1 MAERPHHVVIVGGG
15 TAGCVLAAR
24 LSESRR
30 FRVTLLEVGADD
42 STYGE
47 LLLDPARAPEA
58 WNGLAPAAYT
68 VMHGRPAD
76 VASFQGR
83 VLGGTSAVNAMATL
97 RGLPVDYDAWA
108 ARGLTGW
115 GWDDVADTFVA
126 AERDLDFGP
135 SPLHGDSGP
144 LPVRRW
150 RRDEHSR
157 AHVAYLDGMRAL
169 GEPLVTDIN
178 DPEQLPG
185 LGVFPATIDEHA
197 RRVSTSLAYL
207 TPAVRARENL
217 TLRAGCEVA
226 GIELDGRR
234 AVGVTLTSGEH
245 LAADEVVV
253 TCGALWTPLLL
264 LRSGIGPGAH
274 LADHGITTVADLPV
288 GSTLSDHL
296 GPALPFRYDGPDLA
310 TGGPAQALLVGA
322 SDGVD
327 IDYHAFP
334 ITAAATDGHA
344 RFLLSVFLLRS
355 NGDGSVRLG
364 ASAGEGPAVTL
375 PTLPDDAHGRY
386 RHAFDK
392 LVAWQRTDA
401 YRALG
406 AEPEDPIDLAAAD
419 AVPIALERHLL
430 SYAHMVGTCPMG
442 PVLDADCRVHGVEGL
457 RVADASVMPTI
468 PSGNTYLGCVMVAER
483 VAAKMTGSTRPSA

>member
-1 MAERPHHVVIVGGG
+1 MTGRPHQVVIVGGG

-24 LSESRR
+24 LSESSR
-30 FRVTLLEVGADD
+30 FWVTLLEVGADD
-42 STYGE
+42 SSYGE

-58 WNGLAPAAYT
+58 WNGHAPAAYT
-68 VMHGRPAD
+68 VMHGEPAD

-108 ARGLTGW
+108 ARGMAGW

-126 AERDLDFGP
+126 AERDLDFGT

-150 RRDEHSR
+150 RRDEHTR
-157 AHVAYLDGMRAL
+157 AHVAFLDGLREL

-178 DPEQLPG
+178 DPDQLPG
-185 LGVFPATIDEHA
+185 LGVFPATIDEDA

-207 TPAVRARENL
+207 TPTVRARENL
-217 TLRAGCEVA
+217 TIRAGCEVA
-226 GIELDGRR
+226 TVDLDGRR
-234 AVGVTLTSGEH
+234 AVGVTFTTGEH
-245 LAADEVVV
+245 VAADEVVV

-264 LRSGIGPGAH
+264 LRSGVGPEGH
-274 LADHGITTVADLPV
+274 LADHGVATVADLPV
-288 GSTLSDHL
+288 GSTMSDHL
-296 GPALPFRYDGPDLA
+296 GPALPYRYDGPDRA
-310 TGGPAQALLVGA
+310 PGGPAQALLVGA
-322 SDGVD
+322 SDGVE

-334 ITAAATDGHA
+334 ITAAAADEDA

-364 ASAGEGPAVTL
+364 PSPEESPVVRL
-375 PTLPDDAHGRY
+375 PSLPDDAHGRY

-419 AVPIALERHLL
+419 AVPVALERHLL

-442 PVLDADCRVHGVEGL
+442 PVLDADCGVHGVEGL

-483 VAAKMTGSTRPSA
+483 VAAKMRGRTSPAS